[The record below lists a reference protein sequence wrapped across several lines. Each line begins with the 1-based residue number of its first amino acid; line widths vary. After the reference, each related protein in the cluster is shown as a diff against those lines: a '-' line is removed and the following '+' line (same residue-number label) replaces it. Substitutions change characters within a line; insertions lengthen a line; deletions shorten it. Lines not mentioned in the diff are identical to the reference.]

1 MRAVVAILKECRR
14 QLSYEVRG
22 YAKRSCIVL
31 SQFVICVVKS
41 NPIGLQIFVDHFY
54 CDR

>member
-1 MRAVVAILKECRR
+1 MRQVVAILKECCR

-22 YAKRSCIVL
+22 YAKRSWIVL
-31 SQFVICVVKS
+31 SQLVMCVVKT
-41 NPIGLQIFVDHFY
+41 NPIGLQIFADLY